1 MIKFFR
7 KIRQSLLTQNKM
19 SKYLLYAF
27 GEIIL
32 VVIGILLAL
41 NINNRNQQ
49 KINEDKITNILKEI
63 QQDLVSDVER
73 SKEIFDRFIRADSI
87 QDLILND
94 KYTYNDY
101 KSKKARRLPFWYVD
115 FVINTNG
122 YDNLMRNIDNVPEK
136 YEPLLKDLK
145 NLYVDKKAGIDV
157 YNVRIRETV
166 YKNIDHVWTSYD
178 WNRDWIMGKHT
189 DDAYN
194 YYLNASEYKNM
205 VMLYM
210 NDRSNTFSISQS
222 YSFSAIEAYHKI
234 NDTILNHIEKN
245 KKTEETE
252 FDAIS
257 KFEYFNKIKNDSG
270 KISSFLT
277 IQEGCDKFCHF
288 CVVPYTRGP
297 EYSRPFKQILN
308 EAKYLADSG
317 TQEIILL
324 GQNVNAYNDE
334 SYRLSDLILEIENY
348 SDIKRVRYT
357 TSHPKDMSDDL
368 IEVYKYSKKLMP
380 LVHLPVQSGSNKVL
394 DLMNRKHTI
403 SKYYRIHDQLKKIN
417 SNIIIIIDF
426 ISF

>member
-234 NDTILNHIEKN
+234 NELTKSVVDSIPKVLALEPEDTSFLNNIVGHYKLKDSMDLN
-245 KKTEETE
+245 WPKDLKTIQITKEGNRLNLITE
-252 FDAIS
+252 NGDSELVFHKESTFLIDRAL
-257 KFEYFNKIKNDSG
+257 YVQFNKPKKGQFFVSGNMHGQRTYIK
-270 KISSFLT
+270 
-277 IQEGCDKFCHF
+277 E
-288 CVVPYTRGP
+288 
-297 EYSRPFKQILN
+297 E
-308 EAKYLADSG
+308 
-317 TQEIILL
+317 
-324 GQNVNAYNDE
+324 
-334 SYRLSDLILEIENY
+334 
-348 SDIKRVRYT
+348 
-357 TSHPKDMSDDL
+357 
-368 IEVYKYSKKLMP
+368 
-380 LVHLPVQSGSNKVL
+380 
-394 DLMNRKHTI
+394 
-403 SKYYRIHDQLKKIN
+403 
-417 SNIIIIIDF
+417 
-426 ISF
+426 